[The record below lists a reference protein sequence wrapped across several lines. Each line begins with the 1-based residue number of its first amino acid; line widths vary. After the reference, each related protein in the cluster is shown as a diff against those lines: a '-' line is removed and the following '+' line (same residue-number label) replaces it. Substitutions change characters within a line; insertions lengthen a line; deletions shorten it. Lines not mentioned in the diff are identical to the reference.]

1 MPTCLL
7 SERRLAKAELPSP
20 PHSTAV
26 AEFLGGVKQKSD
38 SGRVQACSKFQHNG
52 GLPNLLSFLGIS
64 ESKIT
69 SLSDPRG
76 DHAFSRAL
84 LSAGLE
90 LPCDAARFQPR
101 SSTKRGERRGGI
113 ASGPAV
119 DAGLL
124 LVVVGGESAAG
135 LPPALASIMYMPR
148 QTCAPYFRE
157 HMPLALYR

>member
-1 MPTCLL
+1 MVIL
-7 SERRLAKAELPSP
+7 
-20 PHSTAV
+20 
-26 AEFLGGVKQKSD
+26 
-38 SGRVQACSKFQHNG
+38 QHDG
-52 GLPNLLSFLGIS
+52 GLPNLRSILGIS
-64 ESKIT
+64 ESPIT
-69 SLSDPRG
+69 ALSDPRG
-76 DHAFSRAL
+76 DHAFTRRAL
-84 LSAGLE
+84 LLAGLE
-90 LPCDAARFQPR
+90 LPCDARRLQCR
-101 SSTKRGERRGGI
+101 SSTKCGERRGGI